1 MKIKDIILIVIM
13 LLLIGLIFY
22 IYSYQDG
29 PIKLDIEGKIVTS
42 KEINLDKY
50 DTNIILTKGKEYTLK
65 GSIKHSIIINSY
77 KDVTLNLDNVNIES
91 NDMGSIINVST
102 NKLTINLNDN
112 TTNNLSTK
120 GKSDYN
126 SAIYSNGP
134 IIING
139 QGNLVINSKQKKGE
153 GIATKD
159 NDITINNGNI
169 TITSKDDGIN
179 TGGSGGTITI
189 NNGNIDIDASGD
201 GIDSNNTI
209 IINGGNLYVLGS
221 SKGGDAALD
230 SNNGI
235 IINGGVVIGLGVD
248 MLEIPKSTSKQ
259 NFIAENINDTIKK
272 DSLITLS
279 DENVVLSFKAKRDFK
294 TILISNN
301 KITNKKYYLY
311 TDNELIKEIN

>member
-22 IYSYQDG
+22 IYNYQDG

-65 GSIKHSIIINSY
+65 GSIKHSIIIKSY

-102 NKLTINLNDN
+102 NKLTINLNGN
-112 TTNNLSTK
+112 TLNNLSTK

-139 QGNLVINSKQKKGE
+139 QGNLVINSKRPSPGCRW
-153 GIATKD
+153 T
-159 NDITINNGNI
+159 
-169 TITSKDDGIN
+169 
-179 TGGSGGTITI
+179 
-189 NNGNIDIDASGD
+189 
-201 GIDSNNTI
+201 
-209 IINGGNLYVLGS
+209 
-221 SKGGDAALD
+221 
-230 SNNGI
+230 
-235 IINGGVVIGLGVD
+235 
-248 MLEIPKSTSKQ
+248 
-259 NFIAENINDTIKK
+259 
-272 DSLITLS
+272 
-279 DENVVLSFKAKRDFK
+279 R
-294 TILISNN
+294 
-301 KITNKKYYLY
+301 
-311 TDNELIKEIN
+311 

>member
-126 SAIYSNGP
+126 SAIYSNGS

-235 IINGGVVIGLGVD
+235 IINGGVVIGLGID

>member
-126 SAIYSNGP
+126 SAIYSNGS

-235 IINGGVVIGLGVD
+235 IINGGVVIGLGID
-248 MLEIPKSTSKQ
+248 MLEIPKSISKQ
-259 NFIAENINDTIKK
+259 NFIAENLNDTIKK

-294 TILISNN
+294 TIIISNN

-311 TDNELIKEIN
+311 ADNELIKEIN

>member
-235 IINGGVVIGLGVD
+235 IINGGVVIGLGID
-248 MLEIPKSTSKQ
+248 MLEIPKSISKQ
-259 NFIAENINDTIKK
+259 NFIAENLNDTIKK

-294 TILISNN
+294 TIIISNN
-301 KITNKKYYLY
+301 KITNK
-311 TDNELIKEIN
+311 I